1 MNVGSARKADFLSS
15 TAPAAWRYSPRSA
28 ASILGMAVIAVCSVL
43 VTYMLVHAVGVRHDG
58 TCEYEQGDQ
67 ELFHDFSPVPDSKA
81 NAVRSLP
88 H

>member
-1 MNVGSARKADFLSS
+1 
-15 TAPAAWRYSPRSA
+15 
-28 ASILGMAVIAVCSVL
+28 MAVIAVCSVL